1 MKALITGANRGLGLE
16 FVRQLATRGDI
27 IFATCRAPDA
37 ADLLRCLQEE
47 FPDLISITALDVTDK
62 RSIAESHKHISA
74 QSKTLDLL
82 INNAG
87 IDIDDGR
94 LGVFNPETIQ
104 EILNVN
110 TIGPLLTTQQYLDM
124 LQKGDQPTIVNISSR
139 WGSIASLETPGPYT
153 YSASKAA
160 LNMYTRCLSHDLQEL
175 GIIVVALSPGWVIT
189 DMGGPNANITPQN
202 SINAMLQFIDALSL
216 EHSGGFY
223 DYTGLQV
230 PW

>member
-1 MKALITGANRGLGLE
+1 MDT
-16 FVRQLATRGDI
+16 
-27 IFATCRAPDA
+27 
-37 ADLLRCLQEE
+37 
-47 FPDLISITALDVTDK
+47 
-62 RSIAESHKHISA
+62 
-74 QSKTLDLL
+74 
-82 INNAG
+82 
-87 IDIDDGR
+87 DDGG

-104 EILNVN
+104 DILNVN
-110 TIGPLLTTQQYLDM
+110 AIGPLLTTQQYLHM
-124 LQKGDQPTIVNISSR
+124 LQDGNQPTIVNISSR

-189 DMGGPNANITPQN
+189 DMGGPNANITSQD
-202 SINAMLQFIDALSL
+202 SIHSMLQFIDALSL

-223 DYTGLQV
+223 DYTGSPV